1 MLSRAELG
9 FGVSWGWGE
18 VGGEFG
24 AEAGE
29 AFGEDLEDCRLWAV
43 GGRVKGLRPHA
54 VFFAGIGWGLLG
66 KFLHGGA
73 GTGERGYDSL
83 GSVLGDVRINLGCAY
98 IGVPQ

>member
-1 MLSRAELG
+1 MLRPRSDCNGSLKGWVLSRAELG

-43 GGRVKGLRPHA
+43 GSRVKGLRPHA
-54 VFFAGIGWGLLG
+54 AGP
-66 KFLHGGA
+66 
-73 GTGERGYDSL
+73 S
-83 GSVLGDVRINLGCAY
+83 S
-98 IGVPQ
+98 